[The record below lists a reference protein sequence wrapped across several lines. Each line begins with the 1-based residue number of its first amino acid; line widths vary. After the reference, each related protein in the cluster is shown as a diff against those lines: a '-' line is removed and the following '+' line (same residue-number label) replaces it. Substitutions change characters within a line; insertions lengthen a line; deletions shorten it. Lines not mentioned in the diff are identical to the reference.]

1 LEGEKSKMIKTKCL
15 YDKPDPSDGFR
26 VLITRFWPRGK
37 KEDFVDLWDPDL
49 GPRAKRQRVLPNH

>member
-37 KEDFVDLWDPDL
+37 KKDFVDL
-49 GPRAKRQRVLPNH
+49 